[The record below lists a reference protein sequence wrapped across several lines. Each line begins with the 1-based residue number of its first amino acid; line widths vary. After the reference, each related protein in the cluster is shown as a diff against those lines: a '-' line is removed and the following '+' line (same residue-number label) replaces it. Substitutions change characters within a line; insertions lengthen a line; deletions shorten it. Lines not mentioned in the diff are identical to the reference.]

1 GPPSQHR
8 ERHGAARIPHRQ
20 PARHPLRAD
29 RPRRLPPA
37 RYAGHGVPDDRPQ
50 RRVAGPADPG
60 GRGLGRR
67 AAITMTTAG
76 RKDTLDAAVERWFE
90 QLDDRGVF
98 MTDDRLIV
106 RRWNRWLA
114 AQTGRREEE
123 VVGRPLLD
131 VYPALVDRGVDRCY
145 REALAGEV

>member
-1 GPPSQHR
+1 HPPERLPRHVRQSPESAGVVLGPASQHR
-8 ERHGAARIPHRQ
+8 ERRGAARIAPRQ
-20 PARHPLRAD
+20 SAGHPLRAD

-37 RYAGHGVPDDRPQ
+37 RYAGDGVLDDRPQ

-60 GRGLGRR
+60 GRGLGRH
-67 AAITMTTAG
+67 AAITMATTG
-76 RKDTLDAAVERWFE
+76 RKDTLDAAAERWFE

-114 AQTGRREEE
+114 AQTGRRAEE
-123 VVGRPLLD
+123 VVGRPLF
-131 VYPALVDRGVDRCY
+131 
-145 REALAGEV
+145 